1 MGTVAF
7 KTEENPNFSCKHTTT
22 IQKTKVVL
30 INTPDL
36 LFLKMPEERLK
47 EHIDHCVRLSDP
59 GPHLFLLVV
68 QMESFMEEKK
78 KSFYKILELFSDQ
91 SFNHSLVL
99 KLKLTQ
105 RVPITNEPLEELIR
119 RCQKNSH
126 ILDYKNINGLLNT
139 IGDILEMNNEKH
151 LKVNHPSIKQ
161 KEDYSSLVSTT
172 GKSCKESCLVLLYYI
187 FLLLES
193 VNLYKIRIFIYLLLP
208 DAMKISEPGV
218 NFLKTS
224 LHFTMY
230 SCIHIAIV
238 YLFLKF

>member
-1 MGTVAF
+1 MATGLSDKIPQMRRRSSKRLLPPKMAEVRLILLGESWSTRCEIANIIMGTVAF

-151 LKVNHPSIKQ
+151 LKV
-161 KEDYSSLVSTT
+161 
-172 GKSCKESCLVLLYYI
+172 
-187 FLLLES
+187 
-193 VNLYKIRIFIYLLLP
+193 
-208 DAMKISEPGV
+208 
-218 NFLKTS
+218 
-224 LHFTMY
+224 
-230 SCIHIAIV
+230 
-238 YLFLKF
+238 